1 MKATNTMYT
10 YINPF
15 TSCSEVLAAAK
26 QVSYETKFISSSD
39 ALRAWEM
46 NHDNLMS
53 IVRPA
58 VYSNTYS
65 GQDLDDLERAYSILN
80 HAIDIKV
87 PQLLE
92 SLS

>member
-10 YINPF
+10 YISPF
-15 TSCSEVLAAAK
+15 TLCSEVLAAAK
-26 QVSYETKFISSSD
+26 QVSFETKFISSHE

-46 NHDNLMS
+46 NHDDLMN

-58 VYSNTYS
+58 VYSNTYN
-65 GQDLDDLERAYSILN
+65 GQELDDLERAYSILN

-92 SLS
+92 RLT